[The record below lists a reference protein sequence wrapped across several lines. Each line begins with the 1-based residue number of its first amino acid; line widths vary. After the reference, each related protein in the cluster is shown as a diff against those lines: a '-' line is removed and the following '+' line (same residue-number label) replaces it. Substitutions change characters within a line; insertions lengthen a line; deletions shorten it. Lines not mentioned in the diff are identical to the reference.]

1 MNYKF
6 YKHVDHNGQDH
17 IQNVQNHL
25 LFESEFHVERSL
37 LERNLFEEI
46 SSKEIFSKK
55 ISSKEIS
62 SKEIS
67 SLSKVYFNLII
78 LPSFLSLN
86 RTTAIRAQWKLV
98 FCFMHVFLW

>member
-25 LFESEFHVERSL
+25 LFESEFHVERNL

-46 SSKEIFSKK
+46 SSKEISLKK
-55 ISSKEIS
+55 
-62 SKEIS
+62 
-67 SLSKVYFNLII
+67 SL
-78 LPSFLSLN
+78 
-86 RTTAIRAQWKLV
+86 
-98 FCFMHVFLW
+98 